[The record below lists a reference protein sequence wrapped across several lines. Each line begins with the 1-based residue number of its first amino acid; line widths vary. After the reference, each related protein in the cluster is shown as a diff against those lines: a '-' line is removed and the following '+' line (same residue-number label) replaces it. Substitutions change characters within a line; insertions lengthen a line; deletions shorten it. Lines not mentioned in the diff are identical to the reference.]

1 MAASSLWM
9 SHLVGM
15 LTGQAEVC
23 QVLLKR
29 WRQEQIVA
37 LFALPWI
44 PGA

>member
-15 LTGQAEVC
+15 LTGQAE
-23 QVLLKR
+23 VLLKR